1 MVQFLRIT
9 CQTGPS
15 GRVTWGRAGRRPI
28 CAHAGTANATVS
40 ANDAVRR
47 WGRLCAASITLV
59 PTYHASA
66 VASSSVA
73 RNCSSEDA
81 LLWGRPLACAV
92 PSAPPVV
99 PGGGLSE
106 RPLRPRACPTC
117 VLLAS
122 GGAALF
128 GRFRRSAT
136 APCSSQC
143 SSARCH
149 TDAGCSTACS
159 MSAADYRGTR
169 CGDCL

>member
-1 MVQFLRIT
+1 MPWHMVQFLRIT

-28 CAHAGTANATVS
+28 CAHAGTANATVR

-81 LLWGRPLACAV
+81 PFWGRPLACAA
-92 PSAPPVV
+92 PSAPLVV

-106 RPLRPRACPTC
+106 RPPQAKGLPHVR
-117 VLLAS
+117 LA
-122 GGAALF
+122 
-128 GRFRRSAT
+128 RFRGARL
-136 APCSSQC
+136 CSGDSGDLQRHR
-143 SSARCH
+143 ARANALLL
-149 TDAGCSTACS
+149 DAI
-159 MSAADYRGTR
+159 
-169 CGDCL
+169 